1 MWYDNRMGRAS
12 AGVLSVVLAL
22 AVAAAAATATAAPA
36 ANIAGTTY
44 VDKGGG
50 YAITIPKTWQLVPRT
65 VAQVNALVARLKKK
79 GPTAELA
86 AFYKQLIASPEAK
99 KQLSV
104 YRFQAFAWPDSEAE
118 PVPIEV
124 SVGIVTGKKA
134 YTAKDLPAVGAV
146 FANAFAANKGSKVTV
161 PKTVKLPTGQAE
173 LIVAEI
179 PLGQGVENGV
189 ELYLIPRGKLLYELS
204 FQIDAS
210 GLASAKLFTSIAE
223 EFRFT
228 S

>member
-1 MWYDNRMGRAS
+1 MWYDNPMRGAF
-12 AGVLSVVLAL
+12 AGGLSVVLAL
-22 AVAAAAATATAAPA
+22 AVAAAAGA

-50 YAITIPKTWQLVPRT
+50 YSITIPKTWQLVPRS
-65 VAQVNALVARLKKK
+65 VAQVNALVAKLEKKAS
-79 GPTAELA
+79 TAELA
-86 AFYKQLIASPEAK
+86 AFYKQLTASPEAK

-134 YTAKDLPAVGAV
+134 YTAKDLTAAGAV
-146 FANAFAANKGSKVTV
+146 FANAFSSSKGSKVTV
-161 PKTVKLPTGQAE
+161 PKTVKLPVGTAE

-189 ELYLIPRGKLLYELS
+189 ELYLIPRGKLLYELA

-210 GLASAKLFTSIAE
+210 GLASAKLFTSIAN